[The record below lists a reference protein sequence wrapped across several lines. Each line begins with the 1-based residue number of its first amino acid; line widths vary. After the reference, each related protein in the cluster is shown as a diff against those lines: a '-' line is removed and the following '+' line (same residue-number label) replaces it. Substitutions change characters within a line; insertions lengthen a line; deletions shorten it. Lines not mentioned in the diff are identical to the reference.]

1 MPEAVEQEFVLP
13 LTAESVARART
24 LLMSALEQHPL
35 SEAGTERSLLA
46 ISELVT
52 NAVLHT
58 DEALVLKI
66 AASPAGLQVEIAD
79 GSPTPPVL
87 RTSAP
92 DEIGG
97 RGLAI
102 VDAVADDWG
111 VRPDPERGGKVV
123 WFRLLADRA
132 DGYSSAAS

>member
-1 MPEAVEQEFVLP
+1 MADAVEQQFVLP
-13 LTAESVARART
+13 RVAESVARARS
-24 LLMSALEQHPL
+24 LLRSALEQHPL
-35 SEAGTERSLLA
+35 SDAGTERSLLA

-52 NAVLHT
+52 NAVLHA
-58 DEALVLKI
+58 EAELILKI
-66 AASPAGLQVEIAD
+66 AASAEGVQVELAD
-79 GSPTPPVL
+79 GSPEPPVL
-87 RTSAP
+87 RIAAP
-92 DEIGG
+92 DEVGG

-111 VRPDPERGGKVV
+111 VRPDPDGGGKVV